1 MATQIAT
8 LSSRLIQHP
17 KTKGSKKIWPT
28 TSHQHSERWTHHN
41 SDQINDDHV
50 KGKKMKMKRKPKH
63 WAQERSRLGFWYVTT
78 SIRYI
83 LRKARAFYNEFCSEK
98 YDDHPKMFNQVMIAE
113 PYFSIPV
120 IPPSNVN

>member
-8 LSSRLIQHP
+8 LSSRLIQHR

-41 SDQINDDHV
+41 SDQINDAHV
-50 KGKKMKMKRKPKH
+50 KGKKMKMKMKRKPKH
-63 WAQERSRLGFWYVTT
+63 WAQERSRLRFWYVTT
-78 SIRYI
+78 SIRYL

-98 YDDHPKMFNQVMIAE
+98 YDDNPKVFKQVMIAD

-120 IPPSNVN
+120 IPPPM